1 MKAIVRTLASAAVGI
16 ALAVSAVAVASA
28 AEMKGKIYYLV
39 PTLLD
44 EFQTGSIDAITKFM
58 ADVGYEVV
66 ALDGQNRTDLQLNQ
80 IDDVIN
86 LKPSA
91 VILAAVDF
99 DAAKGGIE
107 KMRAANI
114 PVMIFDRQ
122 ITSTPSDFTSVAGTV
137 EIGHIAADEITRLL
151 TEKNGSAKGKVLQ
164 ILGDPGDPYTLEIQ
178 QGFEEKMA
186 AHPDV
191 TIITHAAMQWEASNA
206 GNIAQDQMLTNP
218 DIDLIFVHAAHLAV
232 AVAAVLEAQGK
243 KPGEV
248 MLVSSNGAPVGLD
261 LIRKG
266 WEQVE
271 VEQPMYAQAAALAM
285 FADKV
290 VNHEEIK
297 PGTYNV
303 TGLESVVTI
312 EDWGPNIKIPGAAIT
327 KDNVDDARFWGNL
340 KPPTEP
346 VMSVE

>member
-1 MKAIVRTLASAAVGI
+1 MKSLFRMLVGTIVAIGLTVTAGVAA
-16 ALAVSAVAVASA
+16 AQ
-28 AEMKGKIYYLV
+28 EMKGKIYYLV

-58 ADVGYEVV
+58 KDVGYEVV
-66 ALDGQNRTDLQLNQ
+66 SLDGQNRSDLQLNQ

-86 LKPSA
+86 LKPAA

-99 DAAKGGIE
+99 DAAKTGIE
-107 KMRAANI
+107 KMRAAGI

-122 ITSTPSDFTSVAGTV
+122 ITSTPSDLTSVAGTV
-137 EIGHIAADEITRLL
+137 EIGHTAATEITRLL
-151 TEKNGSAKGKVLQ
+151 TEKNGSPKGKVLQ
-164 ILGDPGDPYTLEIQ
+164 ILGDPGDPYTLDIQ
-178 QGFEEKMA
+178 KGFEEKMA

-243 KPGEV
+243 KPGDI

-290 VNHEEIK
+290 VNKDEIK

-303 TGLESVVTI
+303 TGLESELTI
-312 EDWGPNIKIPGAAIT
+312 EAWGPNIKIPGAAIT
-327 KDNVDDARFWGNL
+327 KENVDDPKFWGNL

-346 VMSVE
+346 VMSVQ